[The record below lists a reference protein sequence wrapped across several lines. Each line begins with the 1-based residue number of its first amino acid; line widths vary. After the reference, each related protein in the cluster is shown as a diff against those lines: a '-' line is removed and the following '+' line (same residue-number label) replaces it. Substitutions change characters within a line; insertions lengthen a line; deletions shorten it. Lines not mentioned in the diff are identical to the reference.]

1 MFDLKKKQINVL
13 FAPTFRNNIED
24 NGITQLEW
32 LGVDPLSRRIG
43 STGLGI
49 YGYVFSIS
57 QFLMTVIAVGMNP
70 FRIRNIAK
78 SRKDKKALSLQFWNI
93 YFIQF
98 LIGLSVSFLYIAYIY
113 FFDVKYKN
121 LYLIQLIFIVGLT
134 LDISWFFQGIEEF
147 SKVVIRNTVIKLSS
161 VLLIIIFVS
170 TKDDLWIYV
179 FITSITNF
187 LGSLVFWLSI
197 HGKVGKPIF
206 NSNVFK
212 IFVSTKDDLWIY
224 VFITSITNFLG
235 SLVFW
240 LSIHGKVGKPIF
252 NSNVFKQLWKPAFII
267 LTPQL
272 FMQVYTTLDKTI
284 VGYFVDPT
292 ELSYYDQSQKIAR
305 IILAVLTSITI
316 VMLPKISKAQA
327 EGKSENI
334 LVYTKK
340 SFDYT
345 IIIALILF
353 SVVFIN
359 TKEFVPWFF
368 GENFKPMTINMLI
381 SCLIIVVSPIG
392 GVFANQFA
400 IAIEKDKEYAYPMII
415 GAIVSIIGNVAFVPT
430 YGAVAATIVLV
441 VVELLVFFLD
451 MAIKSI
457 MIFIIYLPFVYFL
470 FPDIRNEI
478 RKITRK

>member
-1 MFDLKKKQINVL
+1 MKKTVKDIFYNAIYQVFLIVL
-13 FAPTFRNNIED
+13 PLVTIP
-24 NGITQLEW
+24 I
-32 LGVDPLSRRIG
+32 LSRRIG

-161 VLLIIIFVS
+161 VLLII
-170 TKDDLWIYV
+170 
-179 FITSITNF
+179 
-187 LGSLVFWLSI
+187 
-197 HGKVGKPIF
+197 
-206 NSNVFK
+206 

-441 VVELLVFFLD
+441 VVELLVFFFRVFFVRKEIKISYFFGKNVILFFIVNLTLTTWAYYFLPQLFSSSFLD

>member
-1 MFDLKKKQINVL
+1 KDIFYNAIYQVFLIVL
-13 FAPTFRNNIED
+13 PLLTIP
-24 NGITQLEW
+24 I
-32 LGVDPLSRRIG
+32 LSRRIG

-161 VLLIIIFVS
+161 VLLII
-170 TKDDLWIYV
+170 
-179 FITSITNF
+179 
-187 LGSLVFWLSI
+187 
-197 HGKVGKPIF
+197 
-206 NSNVFK
+206 

-441 VVELLVFFLD
+441 VVELLVFFFRVFFVRKEIKISYFFGKNVILFFIVNLTLTTWAYYFLPQLFSSSFLD

>member
-1 MFDLKKKQINVL
+1 MKKTVKDIFYNAIYQVFLIVL
-13 FAPTFRNNIED
+13 PLLTIP
-24 NGITQLEW
+24 I
-32 LGVDPLSRRIG
+32 LSRRIG

-93 YFIQF
+93 YFLQF

-197 HGKVGKPIF
+197 HGKVGKP
-206 NSNVFK
+206 
-212 IFVSTKDDLWIY
+212 L
-224 VFITSITNFLG
+224 
-235 SLVFW
+235 
-240 LSIHGKVGKPIF
+240 F

-441 VVELLVFFLD
+441 VVELLVFFFRVFFVRKEIKISYFFGKNVILFFIVNLTLTTSAYYFLPQLFSSSFLD

-470 FPDIRNEI
+470 FPDIRNEVRKII
-478 RKITRK
+478 RK

>member
-1 MFDLKKKQINVL
+1 MKKTVKDIFYNAIYQVFLIVL
-13 FAPTFRNNIED
+13 PLLTIP
-24 NGITQLEW
+24 I
-32 LGVDPLSRRIG
+32 LSRRIG

-197 HGKVGKPIF
+197 HGKVGKP
-206 NSNVFK
+206 
-212 IFVSTKDDLWIY
+212 L
-224 VFITSITNFLG
+224 
-235 SLVFW
+235 
-240 LSIHGKVGKPIF
+240 F

-441 VVELLVFFLD
+441 VVELLVFFFRVFFVRKEIKISYFFGKNVILFFIVNLTLTTWAYYFLPQLFSSSFLD

>member
-1 MFDLKKKQINVL
+1 MKKTVKDIFYNAIYQVFLIVL
-13 FAPTFRNNIED
+13 PLLTIP
-24 NGITQLEW
+24 I
-32 LGVDPLSRRIG
+32 LSRRIG

-161 VLLIIIFVS
+161 VLLII
-170 TKDDLWIYV
+170 
-179 FITSITNF
+179 
-187 LGSLVFWLSI
+187 
-197 HGKVGKPIF
+197 
-206 NSNVFK
+206 

-441 VVELLVFFLD
+441 VVELLVFFFRVFFVRKEIKISYFFGKNVILFFIVNLTLTTWAYYFLPQLFSSSFLD

-470 FPDIRNEI
+470 FPDIRNEVRKII
-478 RKITRK
+478 RK

>member
-1 MFDLKKKQINVL
+1 
-13 FAPTFRNNIED
+13 
-24 NGITQLEW
+24 
-32 LGVDPLSRRIG
+32 
-43 STGLGI
+43 
-49 YGYVFSIS
+49 
-57 QFLMTVIAVGMNP
+57 
-70 FRIRNIAK
+70 
-78 SRKDKKALSLQFWNI
+78 
-93 YFIQF
+93 
-98 LIGLSVSFLYIAYIY
+98 
-113 FFDVKYKN
+113 
-121 LYLIQLIFIVGLT
+121 
-134 LDISWFFQGIEEF
+134 
-147 SKVVIRNTVIKLSS
+147 
-161 VLLIIIFVS
+161 
-170 TKDDLWIYV
+170 
-179 FITSITNF
+179 
-187 LGSLVFWLSI
+187 LSI
-197 HGKVGKPIF
+197 HGKVGKP
-206 NSNVFK
+206 
-212 IFVSTKDDLWIY
+212 L
-224 VFITSITNFLG
+224 
-235 SLVFW
+235 
-240 LSIHGKVGKPIF
+240 F

-292 ELSYYDQSQKIAR
+292 ALSYYDQSQKIAR

-441 VVELLVFFLD
+441 VVELLVFFFRVFFVRKE
-451 MAIKSI
+451 IKIS
-457 MIFIIYLPFVYFL
+457 
-470 FPDIRNEI
+470 
-478 RKITRK
+478 

>member
-1 MFDLKKKQINVL
+1 
-13 FAPTFRNNIED
+13 
-24 NGITQLEW
+24 
-32 LGVDPLSRRIG
+32 
-43 STGLGI
+43 
-49 YGYVFSIS
+49 
-57 QFLMTVIAVGMNP
+57 P

-161 VLLIIIFVS
+161 VLLII
-170 TKDDLWIYV
+170 
-179 FITSITNF
+179 
-187 LGSLVFWLSI
+187 
-197 HGKVGKPIF
+197 
-206 NSNVFK
+206 

-441 VVELLVFFLD
+441 VVELLVFFFRVFFVRKEIKISYFFGKNVILFFIVNLTLTTWAYYFLPQLFSSSFLD

>member
-1 MFDLKKKQINVL
+1 MKKTVKDIFYNAIYQVFLIVL
-13 FAPTFRNNIED
+13 PLLTIP
-24 NGITQLEW
+24 I
-32 LGVDPLSRRIG
+32 LSRRIG

-161 VLLIIIFVS
+161 VLLII
-170 TKDDLWIYV
+170 
-179 FITSITNF
+179 
-187 LGSLVFWLSI
+187 
-197 HGKVGKPIF
+197 
-206 NSNVFK
+206 

-441 VVELLVFFLD
+441 VVVFFFRVFFVRKEIKISYFFGKNVILFFIVNLTLTTWAYYFLPQLFSSSFLD